1 MHRGAAAAY
10 LSASLARGGEN
21 NVTTSTK
28 AKTNTLILSYRRGD
42 LATNS
47 RIVLA
52 WRMVQRAS
60 YLRREWTLSKSS
72 QNTGTRATITDWY
85 RYAGPPS
92 KMTKS
97 PCFVSPE

>member
-1 MHRGAAAAY
+1 
-10 LSASLARGGEN
+10 
-21 NVTTSTK
+21 
-28 AKTNTLILSYRRGD
+28 
-42 LATNS
+42 
-47 RIVLA
+47 
-52 WRMVQRAS
+52 MVQRAS